1 MLKKNI
7 EKNISEKI
15 ADFVSSINDKT
26 LAKKVE
32 ESVIVAGGCIVSMLL
47 GEKPKDYDLY
57 ISDIDVLLEL
67 AKYYKEYFSI
77 KCDILDGRKKE
88 ELLSTDSDETSGRK
102 NRYLICV
109 ENLHPEQI
117 KLFPHGNNYN
127 GVSIE
132 QDVENPLRY
141 APTFVSPNAITLLND
156 VQIITR
162 FTGAPAE
169 ILKNFDFAH
178 TMNYYTK
185 AEGLVLNQEALVC
198 LLNKNLVY
206 RGSKYPVTS
215 LSRSKKFINRGFMIG
230 HLEYLK
236 IAFQI
241 SELDLTNLNTLEEQI
256 IGVDVALTSDLI
268 DTLRTK
274 QQEEPNWSLTSDY
287 LVELIDKDFSNE

>member
-7 EKNISEKI
+7 ERNISEKI
-15 ADFVSSINDKT
+15 ADFVSSINDKE

-32 ESVIVAGGCIVSMLL
+32 ESVIVAGGCIASMLL

-57 ISDIDVLLEL
+57 ISDIDVLFEL
-67 AKYYKEYFSI
+67 AKYYREKFSI
-77 KCDILDGRKKE
+77 NCDILDGRKKE
-88 ELLSTDSDETSGRK
+88 ELLPTDETSEHK
-102 NRYLICV
+102 SRYIICV

-117 KLFPHGNNYN
+117 KFFPHGSNYN
-127 GVSIE
+127 GVSIQ

-162 FTGAPAE
+162 FTGAPAD

-185 AEGLVLNQEALVC
+185 SEGLVLNQEALVC

-256 IGVDVALTSDLI
+256 IGVDVALTSQLI
-268 DTLRTK
+268 DSLRVK